1 MSSLKGAFH
10 GMSGKEARTVYQT
23 HAGYKEKA
31 QTGVEQ
37 TTGGN
42 E

>member
-1 MSSLKGAFH
+1 MN
-10 GMSGKEARTVYQT
+10 GMSVQETRSIYQT

-31 QTGVEQ
+31 QTGVGQ
-37 TTGGN
+37 DTGGN